1 MKFLISQAMAMGL
14 KKEFIEEIFKA
25 IAMIHFE
32 EPKDL
37 IKEPEED
44 DPNYEEAKENA
55 QLANE
60 EIEKNNEA
68 LLRLKSFLKLVTPL
82 EDEPAIPDYEEFDEK
97 CFIRLKNYRDPTMI
111 GVEASIETTG
121 DKN

>member
-1 MKFLISQAMAMGL
+1 MGL

-44 DPNYEEAKENA
+44 DGHASSSDEELFKTHAGDMD
-55 QLANE
+55 LVDDT
-60 EIEKNNEA
+60 
-68 LLRLKSFLKLVTPL
+68 LK
-82 EDEPAIPDYEEFDEK
+82 
-97 CFIRLKNYRDPTMI
+97 RDR
-111 GVEASIETTG
+111 SR
-121 DKN
+121 

>member
-1 MKFLISQAMAMGL
+1 MAMGL
-14 KKEFIEEIFKA
+14 KKEFIEEVFKA
-25 IAMIHFE
+25 VAMIHFE

-60 EIEKNNEA
+60 EIEKSNEA